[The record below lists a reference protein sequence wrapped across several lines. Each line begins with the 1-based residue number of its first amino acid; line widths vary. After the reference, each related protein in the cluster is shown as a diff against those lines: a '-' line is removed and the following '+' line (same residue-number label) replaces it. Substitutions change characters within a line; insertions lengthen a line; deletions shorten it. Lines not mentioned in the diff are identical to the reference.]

1 MAFNKTKALEEAA
14 KLVSQRKISQAIK
27 QYLAVA
33 AKDPQ
38 DLPLLNTIGDL
49 CVRDGNTAEALLQF
63 RRLADAYAREGFT
76 LKAIAIFKKIAK
88 LDPQSV
94 DPLIHLAELYASQKL
109 THESEQQ
116 YSQALAVCE
125 RQGLKEQA
133 GQILAKLV
141 AAEPA
146 NALRRQQLAALCER
160 TGMEEV
166 APQLLEA
173 LGKACLAAGDWAEA
187 EYVFERLT
195 RRDDSHT
202 EWQSLLRECQEHR
215 AEAKT
220 ADKEPAEA
228 PTGTA
233 AERQSGGSQEKGD
246 KASVEVDFDLASEKF
261 ASSPPGARQSPDT
274 VIEDRTQPI
283 PAAPVRSEAGAPPSA
298 PSDGDEFAEL
308 AFYLDYGLI
317 AEGRDCLARLAAK
330 HPGDARVAA
339 LQDRLQILEESEARA
354 DASSGPAEEPLIDRR
369 AGSRTGDAFGGT
381 PAEATEPRDGG
392 GTETVGAAMPDLRAE
407 QTSGW
412 APATSLIDKLT
423 KELELAMAAEGPLPG
438 ASAGPEPVR
447 IDPAELLVEDGEH
460 APAEDAPRT
469 HFNLGVAFR
478 EFGLLDDAI
487 AEFQK
492 SSEEP
497 FSTEEPWKFE
507 VLLLLGVCFMEKG
520 MPNLAAPWLARAL
533 ESPGLDEETS
543 LALTYDLATA
553 YERSG
558 NRDGALQR
566 FVEVYGAN
574 AGYRDVAQKIRALQ
588 SKQA

>member
-49 CVRDGNTAEALLQF
+49 CVRDGNTAEALRQF

-116 YSQALAVCE
+116 YSQALAVCD
-125 RQGLKEQA
+125 RQGLKERA

-141 AAEPA
+141 ATEPA

-160 TGMEEV
+160 TGMEEA

-173 LGKACLAAGDWAEA
+173 LGKACIAAGDWAKA
-187 EYVFERLT
+187 EGVFERLA

-215 AEAKT
+215 AAAKT
-220 ADKEPAEA
+220 ADKELAEA
-228 PTGTA
+228 PTGVA
-233 AERQSGGSQEKGD
+233 MEPKSDGSQEKGQ
-246 KASVEVDFDLASEKF
+246 KASLEVDFDRASEKLT
-261 ASSPPGARQSPDT
+261 SSPTNSGQSPDT
-274 VIEDRTQPI
+274 VIEGPTQPV
-283 PAAPVRSEAGAPPSA
+283 PAVPVRPEAGGPPSA

-330 HPGDARVAA
+330 HPGDARVAS
-339 LQDRLQILEESEARA
+339 LDERLQILEETDARA
-354 DASSGPAEEPLIDRR
+354 DASSVPAEGPLIDRP
-369 AGSRTGDAFGGT
+369 AGSGVGDAFGGA
-381 PAEATEPRDGG
+381 PAVVTDPRDAG
-392 GTETVGAAMPDLRAE
+392 GTEPVGAATPDLPAE
-407 QTSGW
+407 QTSMW

-438 ASAGPEPVR
+438 AGADPEPAR
-447 IDPAELLVEDGEH
+447 IDPAELLAEDGEH

-469 HFNLGVAFR
+469 HFHLGVAFR

-487 AEFQK
+487 AEFEK
-492 SSEEP
+492 SSKEP
-497 FSTEEPWKFE
+497 VSAEEPWNFE
-507 VLLLLGVCFMEKG
+507 ALLLLGVCFMEKG
-520 MPNLAAPWLARAL
+520 MPSLAAPWLARAL
-533 ESPGLDEETS
+533 ESPGIDDETS

-566 FVEVYGAN
+566 FVQVYGVNAN
-574 AGYRDVAQKIRALQ
+574 YRDVAEKIRALQ